1 MDNREM
7 GESQPE
13 RVYEF
18 DADCRRLR
26 LDEHRQIKAGCQLL
40 TGRDKVLIELYLKG
54 DVDYTQLSKLLGLSR
69 STIYRRIRQLIKILL
84 GRTDDTAPIQDT
96 LTPVQVAV
104 VRMAVVERLKA
115 SQIAL
120 KTGLSY
126 YRVHKICKTIGL
138 TPVGTKARRSR

>member
-1 MDNREM
+1 MNNREM

-40 TGRDKVLIELYLKG
+40 TGRDKVLIELYLEG
-54 DVDYTQLSKLLGLSR
+54 DVNYTQLSNLLGLSR

-84 GRTDDTAPIQDT
+84 GRADNTAPIQNT
-96 LTPVQVAV
+96 LSPVQVAV
-104 VRMAVVERLKA
+104 GRMAVVGRLKA

-120 KTGLSY
+120 KTGMSN

-138 TPVGTKARRSR
+138 KPVGTKVRRSR